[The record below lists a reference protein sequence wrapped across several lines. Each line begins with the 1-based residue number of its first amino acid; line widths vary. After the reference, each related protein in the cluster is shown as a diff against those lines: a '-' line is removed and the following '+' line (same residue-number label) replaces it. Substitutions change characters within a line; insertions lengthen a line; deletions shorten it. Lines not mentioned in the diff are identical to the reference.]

1 MFLLQKTP
9 LFVTYLLTVV
19 YYMYRSNVIPY
30 NLQRCLKRI
39 LDDYSF
45 NELRFEFKGTFTVNS
60 FVFKVQGK
68 WKQSSDDAFYTGLV
82 WNRKSF
88 SGRRYNFKVY
98 K

>member
-9 LFVTYLLTVV
+9 LFVTYFLTVV
-19 YYMYRSNVIPY
+19 IRY

-68 WKQSSDDAFYTGLV
+68 SKQTSDDAFHTGLV

-88 SGRRYNFKVY
+88 SGGRYNFKVY
-98 K
+98 R